1 MGYGDA
7 PEHDADHGELHED
20 DGDAGLSLVVAREAP
35 VAADPGEGA
44 FHNPAL
50 GQHDEAANIAALHDL
65 KLPITGA
72 SDESTH
78 LRPGVT
84 TIGND
89 TLDEGETPPSLPQQC
104 FGAVTVLD
112 IGGVDVDVQ
121 QQALRVDEDM
131 ALATEDFLPGI
142 VT

>member
-1 MGYGDA
+1 MGYSGA
-7 PEHDADHGELHED
+7 SEHDADYGELHECD
-20 DGDAGLSLVVAREAP
+20 SDASVAFVVASKTP
-35 VAADPGEGA
+35 VAADPSQCT
-44 FHNPAL
+44 FHDPAL
-50 GQHDEAANIAALHDL
+50 WQHDEASNIAALHDL
-65 KLPITGA
+65 ERPITGA
-72 SDESTH
+72 GDESTH

>member
-1 MGYGDA
+1 MR
-7 PEHDADHGELHED
+7 LIQ
-20 DGDAGLSLVVAREAP
+20 AR
-35 VAADPGEGA
+35 VRSTIQR
-44 FHNPAL
+44 F

-84 TIGND
+84 ASATIRSMKGKRRRA
-89 TLDEGETPPSLPQQC
+89 LPAAAVFRRRHGPPGQARGQ
-104 FGAVTVLD
+104 ALD